1 MSAQGQAVQIS
12 FKISSDS
19 LNKLQKVMS
28 GKGSSSGSGGAG
40 GLGKGMAQM
49 QKMGIG
55 GIAKLAGIAGGIGIL
70 VGLIKKVT
78 SLIFDSSPMLK
89 QIMNLM
95 NFGLMLIFR
104 PIGDF
109 IGFML
114 RPIVVLL
121 LRQVI
126 IPFYRDILPIAREFG
141 DFLGG
146 GLVELWEDPSGFI
159 SDAINATGAWAQEQV
174 LSMLDGTFDWEAL
187 GTQLLDGAIT
197 YIKAMPYVQFQLFL
211 AEVLSKINWDGFTSG
226 LGEIAESFAL
236 NIGTRLW
243 ELPGFIF
250 NGIVNAILEVDWLAN
265 LLFLPGIIFWK
276 IYNGIQGIDFLS
288 ELNKLGQTIKDKIWN
303 AIQGIDILGKLVDVG
318 YWIKDLIYNAIM
330 GIGGSIGGV
339 LGFADGGQINEP
351 IFGIGKSGQM
361 YTFGE
366 RGSETVV
373 PNGESGGGGTTVN
386 ISIGNISSEGDM
398 AAFERRVTEVLE
410 SVNSRRGRT

>member
-146 GLVELWEDPSGFI
+146 GLVELWEDPSTFI
-159 SDAINATGAWAQEQV
+159 ADAINATGAWAQEQV
-174 LSMLDGTFDWEAL
+174 LSMLDGTFDWEGFGTAVLEGAL
-187 GTQLLDGAIT
+187 TFIKALPIYKIEKLIFEVLQKIDWSGVTKGLNTIGDAFGKAVGDRLQGISTMIQQPFLMFIGKVNMLLLVTLPAEFAKFQQTISNIWIQIQQPFLMFIGKINMFFLVTIPNWFKNIEFPDIGELIRAGATDAWGTFTGAI
-197 YIKAMPYVQFQLFL
+197 
-211 AEVLSKINWDGFTSG
+211 
-226 LGEIAESFAL
+226 
-236 NIGTRLW
+236 
-243 ELPGFIF
+243 
-250 NGIVNAILEVDWLAN
+250 
-265 LLFLPGIIFWK
+265 
-276 IYNGIQGIDFLS
+276 
-288 ELNKLGQTIKDKIWN
+288 
-303 AIQGIDILGKLVDVG
+303 
-318 YWIKDLIYNAIM
+318 
-330 GIGGSIGGV
+330 
-339 LGFADGGQINEP
+339 GFADGGQINEP
-351 IFGIGKSGQM
+351 IFGMGKSGQT

-366 RGSETVV
+366 RGSETII
-373 PNGESGGGGTTVN
+373 PNGESDGGGGTTIN